1 MEQSSG
7 RTISEK
13 KRFVIQETAWSPL
26 GAWESFYVIVG
37 SSAAALTGLQ
47 FVVITLVADARREMG
62 TGGGAI
68 DAFATPTVVHFC
80 AALLISVSLS
90 APWPGP
96 FGPAFVVGTCGLVGV
111 LYTALVLWRTTRQT
125 VYQMVVEDWT
135 WHVVL
140 PLLAYIAQVV
150 AAAMLRAYT
159 LTALFA
165 IAGSALLLVYI
176 GIHNA
181 WDTTTWVTAQ
191 QLVKAKEPVN
201 ATGATPKP
209 TATPREPS

>member
-1 MEQSSG
+1 M
-7 RTISEK
+7 
-13 KRFVIQETAWSPL
+13 IQETAWSPL
-26 GAWESFYVIVG
+26 GAWESYYVIVG

-47 FVVITLVADARREMG
+47 FVVITLVSEARRELG

-80 AALLISVSLS
+80 AALLVSVSLS

-96 FGPAFVVGTCGLVGV
+96 FGPALVVGICGLVGA
-111 LYTALVLWRTTRQT
+111 LYTALVLWRATRQT
-125 VYQMVVEDWT
+125 TYKMVLEDWT
-135 WHVVL
+135 WHIVL
-140 PLLAYIAQVV
+140 PLLAYGAQVV
-150 AAAMLRAYT
+150 AATTLPTYT
-159 LTALFA
+159 MTALFA

-191 QLVKAKEPVN
+191 QLLREKESVN
-201 ATGATPKP
+201 ATSAPPAPAAAPVPSEPK
-209 TATPREPS
+209 